1 MAKKEKAQDVE
12 AFLLHSEFFWRY
24 ILRDWARKHP
34 DLMKEMIRKVR
45 EDEEAEAEVQRHMEK
60 VAKG

>member
-1 MAKKEKAQDVE
+1 MSKNQDVE
-12 AFLLHSEFFWRY
+12 GFLLQSEFFWRF

-34 DLMKEMIRKVR
+34 NLMKEMIRKVR

>member
-1 MAKKEKAQDVE
+1 MAKKHQDVDS
-12 AFLLHSEFFWRY
+12 FLLRSEYFWRY

-34 DLMKEMIRKVR
+34 DLAKEMIRKVR
-45 EDEEAEAEVQRHMEK
+45 EDPEAEAEVQRHLEK